1 MLSKIGVSGLC
12 LGNVILSYIYITE
25 LDFDCGVISLVN
37 KFSLSFSVEKI
48 YLLAWVTFF
57 LLIKSDICFGVFI
70 VSFVQLNINARY
82 GDIVKIHPSIME
94 KLFFKK
100 IKGKSHEIIG
110 VLFGAEN
117 KYVLKLLSLF
127 IEEKGKAINLC
138 IFLNNENISLCCF
151 LFVLTRCLP
160 PSFNID
166 NKDFHS

>member
-1 MLSKIGVSGLC
+1 MGFEGQPDENVRFRALKPLLVPHSVTAPGFFMLSKIGVSGLC
-12 LGNVILSYIYITE
+12 LGNVILSYIYTTE

-70 VSFVQLNINARY
+70 VGLVQLNINARY

-100 IKGKSHEIIG
+100 NKREI
-110 VLFGAEN
+110 
-117 KYVLKLLSLF
+117 
-127 IEEKGKAINLC
+127 
-138 IFLNNENISLCCF
+138 
-151 LFVLTRCLP
+151 T
-160 PSFNID
+160 
-166 NKDFHS
+166 